1 MEYIIICSQII
12 ILFLFY
18 YIGVFVQKMLNI
30 PIPASIIG
38 LLLLFICLKIKLIPV
53 EYINRGAGFLIAFL
67 PLLFVPICIGIMK
80 YPVLLSG
87 KGFGIMFIVFI
98 STIFTMLIAGR
109 TSQILEKSM
118 NKRRKD
124 QKEWENL

>member
-1 MEYIIICSQII
+1 MKYIVICLQIP

-18 YIGVFVQKMLNI
+18 YIGVFIQNTFKI

-38 LLLLFICLKIKLIPV
+38 LLLLFLCLKIKLIPV
-53 EYINRGAGFLIAFL
+53 EYINRGAGFLIAIL

-80 YPVLLSG
+80 YPVLLSV
-87 KGFGIMFIVFI
+87 KGFSVMFIVFI
-98 STIFTMLIAGR
+98 STIFTMLIAGK

-118 NKRRKD
+118 NKRKD
-124 QKEWENL
+124 QNEWENY